1 MVLASL
7 PLAISAIEHYRDGL
21 DPLQDYFRYDHA
33 LKWLRTRLRIQQ
45 DIFEGTLKLLL
56 LGNLSL
62 DQARNLFPDA
72 GQHVDIG
79 LWDTPEIDMKLHE
92 RLGSKYEIFMDAVRE
107 MEKEPKATG
116 ADSLTKPKWQDNS
129 GVFLSTREWR
139 KLKWSFGRKR
149 REALLR
155 SFERCNDHLAKYVE
169 QWEILA
175 PSPKSTSKALSQ
187 HYHNVRE
194 DACKVY
200 DALENSWKCRDPC
213 SHTVNLQL
221 EARDSGEGSPHFMAA
236 LSFRD
241 QSIQSQMSGQK
252 WVETHISVL
261 ESNVQVPPGSKH
273 QGPLTMQSIDRS
285 PSANVLDQSSSIMS
299 RASLIGSKRTRQPVK
314 AQGSKGVTKQPSKLK
329 GSASCTEP
337 HQQTI
342 RIRSL
347 CETLQ
352 LPQKPLTILGFLTN
366 TSLED
371 RIAISTGPPTS
382 PIVDKLVSLDRFFEA
397 RKVSTQP
404 RESFG
409 NLSGRQRLSIAVT
422 LAHTVLQLHD
432 SPWLN
437 ESWSK
442 NDIWFFSSGVDRH
455 KRPNIQRP
463 YISRSFQPQSDQS
476 TSTSGAGPIAQ
487 TDLHSHL
494 IINKSLFALGII
506 LIELALN
513 RPFEDLRTD
522 AMNSEPSVSK
532 RSYSTAETYQVAT
545 SLIDTVYD
553 EQGTQYGY
561 VVQRCLRCEFGFQDS
576 RKRLEIDAF
585 RAAVYEGVLAPLEGD
600 LKRYSLP

>member
-1 MVLASL
+1 
-7 PLAISAIEHYRDGL
+7 
-21 DPLQDYFRYDHA
+21 
-33 LKWLRTRLRIQQ
+33 
-45 DIFEGTLKLLL
+45 
-56 LGNLSL
+56 
-62 DQARNLFPDA
+62 
-72 GQHVDIG
+72 
-79 LWDTPEIDMKLHE
+79 
-92 RLGSKYEIFMDAVRE
+92 MDAVGE
-107 MEKEPKATG
+107 MESVMRLLMKGLEIEEPKAAR
-116 ADSLTKPKWQDNS
+116 ADSLTKQKWQDTS
-129 GVFLSTREWR
+129 GVFLSILKIKKGKWEWR
-139 KLKWSFGRKR
+139 KLTWSFSRKR

-175 PSPKSTSKALSQ
+175 PSPKSASNALSQ
-187 HYHNVRE
+187 HYQNVRE

-200 DALENSWKCRDPC
+200 DVLENSWKCRDPC

-241 QSIQSQMSGQK
+241 QSIQSQLSGQK
-252 WVETHISVL
+252 WVETHISVI
-261 ESNVQVPPGSKH
+261 ESNVQVLPGLKH
-273 QGPLTMQSIDRS
+273 QGPLNMQSIDRS

-299 RASLIGSKRTRQPVK
+299 GASLIGSKRTRQPVK
-314 AQGSKGVTKQPSKLK
+314 AQGSEWVTKQPLKSK

-366 TSLED
+366 TSLEQ
-371 RIAISTGPPTS
+371 RIAISTGPTTS

-397 RKVSTQP
+397 RKVSSQP
-404 RESFG
+404 HESFG

-476 TSTSGAGPIAQ
+476 ASTSGAGPIAQ
-487 TDLHSHL
+487 TDLYSHL

-553 EQGTQYGY
+553 EQ
-561 VVQRCLRCEFGFQDS
+561 
-576 RKRLEIDAF
+576 
-585 RAAVYEGVLAPLEGD
+585 
-600 LKRYSLP
+600 